1 MLLALTLGLALTSW
15 AAACEPARAPLD
27 APLALVLTGGGAK
40 GAWEAGAAAAL
51 VERGTPVRL
60 VAGSSAGALTAAM
73 LADGRLDRLEA
84 LWGTVTRD
92 HVYALRPGVFFA
104 GLLPGW
110 LTLVALNGAGSLLDP
125 APMRDLIAGAVDL
138 ERIRTSSTRLLV
150 VTVDLVH
157 RTPRL
162 FDNATV
168 TVDALLATSA
178 VPGAFP
184 PVPIDGGLLV
194 DGGITARAPVLEALS
209 AGVGVGRALVLLS
222 HAAAEGGQAPTNLR
236 RTLEEAFEMAMIHQ
250 IRRDTELARFR
261 HPDVEIQM
269 LTPAAPLRLRPLDF
283 DPPRMA
289 EAFARGRAD
298 ALACLQRW
306 QSR

>member
-1 MLLALTLGLALTSW
+1 LALGLTPAW
-15 AAACEPARAPLD
+15 AAAACEPARAPLD

-51 VERGTPVRL
+51 VERGAPVRL

-84 LWGTVTRD
+84 LWKTVTREQ
-92 HVYALRPGVFFA
+92 VYALRPGVFFA

-125 APMRDLIAGAVDL
+125 APLRELIVGAVDL
-138 ERIRTSSTRLLV
+138 DRVRASPTRLLI
-150 VTVDLVH
+150 VTADLAH
-157 RTPRL
+157 RTARL

-168 TVDALLATSA
+168 TVDALMATSA

-184 PVPIDGGLLV
+184 PVAVDGGVLV
-194 DGGITARAPVLEALS
+194 DGGLIARAPVLEALA
-209 AGVGVGRALVLLS
+209 AGVPVGRALVLLS
-222 HAAAEGGQAPTNLR
+222 YAAEEPGQAPSNLR
-236 RTLEEAFEMAMIHQ
+236 RTLEEAFEMAMLHQ

-261 HPDVEIQM
+261 HPEVEIQV
-269 LTPAAPLRLRPLDF
+269 LAPATPLRLRPLDL
-283 DPPRMA
+283 DPTRMA

-298 ALACLQRW
+298 ALACWERW
-306 QSR
+306 QPSR